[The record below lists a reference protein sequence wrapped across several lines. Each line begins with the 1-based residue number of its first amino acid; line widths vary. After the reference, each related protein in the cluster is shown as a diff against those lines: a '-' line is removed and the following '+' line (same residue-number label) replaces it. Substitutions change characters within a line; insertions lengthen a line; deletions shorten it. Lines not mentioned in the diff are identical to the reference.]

1 VTPEER
7 KLLKRFAPYIQ
18 YDSMESFAADSVAT
32 MTDCIPQE
40 CPQGN
45 TLREDGGKVV
55 AQVAPA
61 AGVAKLEL
69 DFLRAGNYP
78 DQAHTAV
85 KESDYIDVS
94 GKAYVEDAREMHIR
108 PGMADQ
114 IYGHAKRDRTGALW
128 LQYWFFYLY
137 NNKAFLYVGLHEGD
151 WEMIQIRLGADG
163 TPDAATF
170 AQHTR
175 GERCA
180 WSEVELEPSP
190 DGPAPVVY
198 SARGS
203 HASYFRR
210 GTYEQ
215 APIVP
220 DYNDAGGPR
229 VRPTVNPIDESTPW
243 VAWPGTWGNTR
254 ALVGP
259 IGANSPPGPSH
270 HGAWKSPLAF
280 HEAARAA
287 EALPAAVEAVEVALP
302 ETPMIEVRREG
313 VRAVVSYSFAA
324 VAAGEPT
331 PTGLLVSFDGH
342 KDGRPPATTFFTTGD
357 QPGEVTF
364 PVDLEARQYTV
375 RASAVYETGLTGSPA
390 VVELPAA

>member
-7 KLLKRFAPYIQ
+7 QLLERHAPYIQ

-32 MTDCIPQE
+32 MTDCVPPGY
-40 CPQGN
+40 PQGN
-45 TLREDGGKVV
+45 TLCEEGGKVL
-55 AQVAPA
+55 AQAAPA
-61 AGVAKLEL
+61 AGGAKLEL
-69 DFLRAGNYP
+69 DFLRAGTYP

-85 KESDYIDVS
+85 KGSDYIDVA
-94 GKAYVEDAREMHIR
+94 GKAYVEDAREMHVR
-108 PGMADQ
+108 PGMDDQ
-114 IYGHAKRDRTGALW
+114 IYGHAKRDTQGALW
-128 LQYWFFYLY
+128 LQYWFFYFY

-151 WEMIQIRLGADG
+151 WEMIQVRLGADG
-163 TPDAATF
+163 TPDAATY

-180 WSEVELEPSP
+180 WGEVELEPSP

-229 VRPTVNPIDESTPW
+229 VRPTVNPIDENIAW

-254 ALVGP
+254 ALIGP

-270 HGAWKSPLAF
+270 HGAWKDPLAF
-280 HEAARAA
+280 HKAARSA
-287 EALPAAVEAVEVALP
+287 ERLPAAVEVALP
-302 ETPMIEVRREG
+302 ETPAVKVRRQG
-313 VRAVVSYSFAA
+313 VRAVVSYSFAP
-324 VAAGEPT
+324 VKPGELT

-342 KDGRPPATTFFTTGD
+342 QDGRPPATTFFSTGN
-357 QPGEVTF
+357 QPGEIEF
-364 PVDLEARQYTV
+364 PVDLEEREYTV
-375 RASAVYETGLTGSPA
+375 RARAVYETGLTGSAA